1 MLTTRTAVALP
12 AGTWTVDTAKSTAAF
27 VAREKFG
34 NVVRGN
40 IPLVD
45 GAVIA
50 EQQQVVSV
58 TAALDMSGIETG
70 NARRG
75 KDLRGKRFFHTDVRP
90 TTRFAAD
97 VVTTRAEGWLV
108 RGELHVNGRVCPIEL
123 DVRLD
128 SATAD
133 FRSGAFRVFA
143 RGVIDKRAAG
153 INAPNW
159 LIRHPVQI
167 EIVATLRRI

>member
-50 EQQQVVSV
+50 DQQQVVSV

-70 NARRG
+70 NARRD

-108 RGELHVNGRVCPIEL
+108 RGELHVNGRVCPSSST
-123 DVRLD
+123 
-128 SATAD
+128 SASIQRPQT
-133 FRSGAFRVFA
+133 FA
-143 RGVIDKRAAG
+143 RAPSGCLPAA
-153 INAPNW
+153 
-159 LIRHPVQI
+159 
-167 EIVATLRRI
+167 